1 MKSLNYAATGSML
14 LAVMALIAAPQ
25 AGADDCKYYM
35 ESVNAETGE
44 AIRWT
49 RQKTLRLLQNT
60 DHHGGYFMFLQE
72 GDSRY
77 LVLDVWSPYRY
88 DEDRPTKDVFDN
100 WASISVGDKLLLL
113 MADESIIELQASQ
126 DSQADVRMVPPQTLY
141 NREPKPSTRCKLT
154 GRLDTKSALPTPQPS
169 RHRCFPTCAWK
180 RLEAMSTSPPVESRP
195 TTCRRLL
202 PASCELSF
210 WLLNCASKSTA
221 ARPSGGLP

>member
-141 NREPKPSTRCKLT
+141 NREPKYQMQANWSARYEVSPADAAAIAAQMLSDVRMETSRGNVDFT
-154 GRLDTKSALPTPQPS
+154 AGRKPTNNLQEIVA
-169 RHRCFPTCAWK
+169 CV
-180 RLEAMSTSPPVESRP
+180 L
-195 TTCRRLL
+195 
-202 PASCELSF
+202 
-210 WLLNCASKSTA
+210 
-221 ARPSGGLP
+221 